1 MKFLIYYFLTLFFA
15 LTVLSSGVIDSQD
28 GFQYLAVARNIYY
41 TGKPTS
47 PVYEYDT
54 RKNIHMNV
62 GIGRDGN
69 TYGATGLGFSL
80 AFLPAVFVTD
90 MVYKVYL
97 ITPPVH
103 FPLENDWLILL
114 TSSFTNAFFGA
125 LLGVVIFSYLLLL
138 GLKKKTAIFI
148 SLVGIFST
156 NLLVYT
162 KHSFAH
168 MMFLTFLFLSFF
180 FIKYYFK
187 TRKKRSLI
195 FSGLSF
201 GVGAIAYNQSFFF
214 VLIPLIIYF
223 LILSKFKISKLNLKH
238 ILYRSILFLI
248 GILPFALAYLWFE
261 NQRAAPEITYN
272 NPATLAQVGLR
283 PFNNLPVTVFFE
295 GIYGQLFSPGRSFFL
310 YSPIILTILIFWYKL
325 KKNIL
330 PELIVLLILSAIFV
344 IYLSTL
350 HTYGAGGRGIAGFW
364 HGESSWGPRYL
375 TILIP
380 FALLIVGWI
389 YARLKKIQKIIIF
402 YPLIL
407 IGLYIQFLGVLLPY
421 QTKTQGLDPNFFVN
435 STEYT
440 NYVYSN
446 LLPRYSPIIMQSRSF
461 YKKIKELPATWN
473 NGQYNVKFYDGI
485 DFPFLVGTEKWR
497 TIESEGFISLDNKK
511 TAEVNK
517 ISIGLINHPIEE
529 SSLSATLQVSLNG
542 INLLKQEEMFKPT
555 DKKIIDLNISQDL
568 LKANNNQLIIKTAF
582 NLDNTAGKTP
592 DDLSKYENKTI
603 QPKEYIPQIIGL
615 YSFSI
620 NDKPVNIESL
630 NIPYVSDLGPKLAGV
645 EYQNWGGE
653 NKDPWK
659 TWNIHTQT
667 YERLPDFWW
676 FRNLYYWD
684 IPKSFTLSLLAL
696 NLVGLIFAAIKLK
709 KHLND

>member
-1 MKFLIYYFLTLFFA
+1 MKFLTYYFITLFFA
-15 LTVLSSGVIDSQD
+15 LTFLSSGVIDSQD

-54 RKNIHMNV
+54 GKNIHMNV

-80 AFLPAVFVTD
+80 AFLPAVFLTD
-90 MVYKVYL
+90 MVYKIYQ

-114 TSSFTNAFFGA
+114 TASFTNAFFGA
-125 LLGVVIFSYLLLL
+125 LLGVTIFSYLLLL
-138 GLKKKTAIFI
+138 GIKKKTAILI
-148 SLVGIFST
+148 SLVGIFAT

-168 MMFLTFLFLSFF
+168 MMFITFLFLSFF
-180 FIKYYFK
+180 FIKYFFK
-187 TRKKRSLI
+187 TRKKLSLI

-201 GVGAIAYNQSFFF
+201 GIGAITYNQSFFL
-214 VLIPLIIYF
+214 VSIPLIIYF
-223 LILSKFKISKLNLKH
+223 LILSEFKINKINLKNL
-238 ILYRSILFLI
+238 LYRSLLILL
-248 GILPFALAYLWFE
+248 GILPFALIYIWFE
-261 NQRAAPEITYN
+261 NQRAAPQSTFN
-272 NPATLAQVGLR
+272 NPVTLAKVGFR
-283 PFNNLPVTVFFE
+283 PFSNLPVTVFFE

-310 YSPIILTILIFWYKL
+310 YSPIVLTILIFWYKIR
-325 KKNIL
+325 KSIL
-330 PELIVLLILSAIFV
+330 AELVVLVILSIIFV
-344 IYLSTL
+344 VYLSTL

-380 FALLIVGWI
+380 FTLLIVGWL
-389 YARLKKIQKIIIF
+389 YPRLRKIQKIIIF
-402 YPLIL
+402 FPLVL
-407 IGLYIQFLGVLLPY
+407 AGLYIQFLGVVLPY
-421 QTKTQGLDPNFFVN
+421 QTKTQGLDHNFYIN

-446 LLPRYSPIIMQSRSF
+446 LLPRYSPIIMQSRGLF
-461 YKKIKELPATWN
+461 KTIRELPATWS
-473 NGQYNVKFYDGI
+473 NGEYNLKFYDGI

-497 TIESEGFISLDNKK
+497 TIEGEGFISFDNKES
-511 TAEVNK
+511 AQINK
-517 ISIGLINHPIEE
+517 ISIGLINHPVEE

-542 INLLKQEEMFKPT
+542 TNMLKHQEVFKPA
-555 DKKIIDLNISQDL
+555 DKKIIDLNIPSEL
-568 LKANNNQLIIKTAF
+568 LKSKNNQIIIKTDF
-582 NLDNTAGKTP
+582 NLDNANKTP
-592 DDLSKYENKTI
+592 DDLSKYENKTV
-603 QPKEYIPQIIGL
+603 QPKEYVPQIIGL

-620 NDKPVNIESL
+620 NDKPMNIESL
-630 NIPYVSDLGPKLAGV
+630 DIPYVSDLGAKLAGV
-645 EYQNWGGE
+645 KYQNWGGE

-684 IPKSFTLSLLAL
+684 IPKSITLTLLAF
-696 NLVGLIFAAIKLK
+696 NLIGLIFAAIKLK
-709 KHLND
+709 KHFND

>member
-1 MKFLIYYFLTLFFA
+1 MKFLVSYFLLLLFTLSF
-15 LTVLSSGVIDSQD
+15 LSSGVIDSQD

-90 MVYKVYL
+90 IIYKIYQ

-114 TSSFTNAFFGA
+114 TASFTNAFFGA
-125 LLGVVIFSYLLLL
+125 LLGVTIFSYLLLL
-138 GLKKKTAIFI
+138 GVKKKTAVFI
-148 SLVGIFST
+148 SFVGIFST

-187 TRKKRSLI
+187 TRKKSSLI

-201 GVGAIAYNQSFFF
+201 GIGAIAYNQSFFF
-214 VLIPLIIYF
+214 VAIPLIIYF
-223 LILSKFKISKLNLKH
+223 LILSKFKINMISLKNLF
-238 ILYRSILFLI
+238 YRSLLFFV
-248 GILPFALAYLWFE
+248 GILPFLLVYVWFE
-261 NQRAAPEITYN
+261 NQRAAPEITFN
-272 NPATLAQVGLR
+272 NPATLAQVGFR
-283 PFNNLPVTVFFE
+283 PFSNLPITVFFE
-295 GIYGQLFSPGRSFFL
+295 GLYGQLFSPGRSFFL
-310 YSPIILTILIFWYKL
+310 YSPIVLTILIFWYKIR
-325 KKNIL
+325 KSIL
-330 PELIVLLILSAIFV
+330 AELVVLIILSVIFV
-344 IYLSTL
+344 VYLSTL

-380 FALLIVGWI
+380 FALLVVGWL
-389 YARLKKIQKIIIF
+389 YAHLKKIQKIMIF
-402 YPLIL
+402 FPLVL
-407 IGLYIQFLGVLLPY
+407 VGLYIQLLGVFLPY
-421 QTKTQGLDPNFFVN
+421 QTKTQGLDHNFYIN

-446 LLPRYSPIIMQSRSF
+446 LLPRYSPIIMQSRSLF
-461 YKKIKELPATWN
+461 KRIKELPATLN
-473 NGQYNVKFYDGI
+473 NGENNVKFYDGI

-497 TIESEGFISLDNKK
+497 TIEGEGFISFDNKQPGQ
-511 TAEVNK
+511 VNK

-542 INLLKQEEMFKPT
+542 TNMLKQEEVFKPA
-555 DKKIIDLNISQDL
+555 DMKIIDLNIPSEL
-568 LKANNNQLIIKTAF
+568 LKSNNNQIVIKTDF
-582 NLDNTAGKTP
+582 NLDNAKKTP
-592 DDLSKYENKTI
+592 DDLSKYENKTV
-603 QPKEYIPQIIGL
+603 QPKEYIPQLIAL

-630 NIPYVSDLGPKLAGV
+630 DIPYVSDLGPKLAGV
-645 EYQNWGGE
+645 KYQNWGGE

-659 TWNIHTQT
+659 TWSIHTQT

-684 IPKSFTLSLLAL
+684 IPKILTLSLFTV
-696 NLVGLIFAAIKLK
+696 NLICLILAAIKLK